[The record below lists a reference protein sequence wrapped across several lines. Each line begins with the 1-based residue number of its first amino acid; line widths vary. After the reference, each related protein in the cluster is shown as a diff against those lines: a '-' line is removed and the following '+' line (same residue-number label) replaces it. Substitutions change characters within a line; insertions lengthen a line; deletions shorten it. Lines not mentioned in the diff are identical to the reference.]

1 MKKRLDVK
9 KMASP
14 RSGYK
19 KERVEMLKS
28 GHVCGCFLP
37 QLQKDFAEQ
46 KADLMAEQERK
57 AWVKINHAGTLY
69 KK

>member
-1 MKKRLDVK
+1 MEKKFNAL

-19 KERVEMLKS
+19 KERVKMLKS

-37 QLQKDFAEQ
+37 QLQKTFAEQ
-46 KADLMAEQERK
+46 KAALMAEQERK
-57 AWVKINHAGTLY
+57 AWVKITHAVKLY